1 MNRYEEIKANRKSI
15 IINNFIGGIAWA
27 VGSTLGI
34 TIMLALIGFVVGKI
48 NLIPVIGN
56 WASEVTQIVI
66 QKNPELEK

>member
-1 MNRYEEIKANRKSI
+1 MKDTRKSI

-27 VGSTLGI
+27 VGSTIGI
-34 TIMLALIGFVVGKI
+34 TVMVALIGYVIGKI

-66 QKNPELEK
+66 EKNPELEK